1 VVGKTVSHYR
11 VLETLGGGGMGV
23 VYKAEDLTLGRQVA
37 LKFLPEQLS
46 ADHQAMERF
55 QREARAAFALSKLT
69 KRKSWSETY
78 ELGGR
83 ETQIRQFHDNSGF
96 ERRTICN

>member
-1 VVGKTVSHYR
+1 VGSTASGRWHWLQTR
-11 VLETLGGGGMGV
+11 IGQVL
-23 VYKAEDLTLGRQVA
+23 LTLGRQVA

-96 ERRTICN
+96 QRRTICN